1 MKPIHSVIVFFLLVC
16 STSLSS
22 IHAFRTAEKDIVQDM
37 NQALAQT
44 LALKQDA
51 WITPDTIQT
60 YRGHLRL
67 AALRDHSIIYYS
79 LGESAQG
86 LKSKVMNWQGEKRRI
101 AFQGYANCS
110 AAAVWTMADHTAPFS
125 LSMLTLLWCAFT
137 MYHFRRQRQS
147 ATTLGCLRYCA
158 ETKAFYDAELQPV
171 GFTPMQQQLMTMFY
185 ESHGHSL
192 GKQEICDAL
201 WPKKPDAN
209 ETLYTLIARLKPI
222 IEQRGRLKIVSDR
235 GRGYKLSEID

>member
-1 MKPIHSVIVFFLLVC
+1 MKPIHSVIVFLLLVC
-16 STSLSS
+16 TTSLSS

-60 YRGHLRL
+60 YRSHLRL

-79 LGESAQG
+79 LGVPAHG
-86 LKSKVMNWQGEKRRI
+86 LRSQAMSWQGKKRKI

-125 LSMLTLLWCAFT
+125 LSLLTLLWAAFA
-137 MYHFRRQRQS
+137 MYHFRKQRQS
-147 ATTLGCLRYCA
+147 ATTIGCLRYDSG
-158 ETKAFYDAELQPV
+158 TKTFYDAEQQPV
-171 GFTPMQQQLMTMFY
+171 GFTPMQQQLMAMFC
-185 ESHGHSL
+185 ETDGHCL

-209 ETLYTLIARLKPI
+209 ETLYTLIARLKPV

-235 GRGYKLSEID
+235 GRGYELREID